1 MSYLQM
7 LMKTAVDEQLE
18 HLMTGYE
25 MLTNPDKMGERF
37 KFLSLLQHNR
47 SGYVPAGFVP
57 PI

>member
-7 LMKTAVDEQLE
+7 LMKTARDEQLD

-37 KFLSLLQHNR
+37 KFLSLRQRDRN
-47 SGYVPAGFVP
+47 GYIPAGFVP